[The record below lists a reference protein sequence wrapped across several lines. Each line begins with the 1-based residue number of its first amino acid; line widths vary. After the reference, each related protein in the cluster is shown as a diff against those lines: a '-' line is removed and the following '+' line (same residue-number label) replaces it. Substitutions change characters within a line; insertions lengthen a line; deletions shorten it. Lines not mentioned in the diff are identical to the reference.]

1 MISISAS
8 ALAYRIGTRDIL
20 TDVTFALEDGDKLG
34 IVGVNGS
41 GKSTLLRLLAGE
53 YTPDEGS
60 VTIAKSKTIGLL
72 HQDDAFHVLDEN
84 GAAADGKASGS
95 SPVDD
100 SVLTQMYAI
109 FPELCRAEK
118 RLAELQN
125 ELDAATANGDDTL
138 LARLT
143 TEFTNLNNRFI
154 ADGGLYYKSRCQSI
168 LVKLGFDESYHK
180 RSVST
185 LSGGQRT
192 RLALARL
199 LSRVAPLFYIPAAGH
214 ESPCSPTSLPPL
226 CMVVCFVFMFQN
238 CMLLTYS

>member
-8 ALAYRIGTRDIL
+8 SLAYRIGTRDIL

-41 GKSTLLRLLAGE
+41 GKSTLLRLLVGE

-72 HQDDAFHVLDEN
+72 HQDDAFHVLDESGNAADTRN
-84 GAAADGKASGS
+84 GA
-95 SPVDD
+95 PVDD
-100 SVLTQMYAI
+100 TVLTQMYAI

-118 RLAELQN
+118 RLAQLQT
-125 ELDAATANGDDTL
+125 ELDDATAAGDETL
-138 LARLT
+138 LNRLT
-143 TEFTNLNNRFI
+143 GEFTTLQSRFI

-168 LVKLGFDESYHK
+168 LVKLGFDESDHH

-199 LSRVAPLFYIPAAGH
+199 LSRYV
-214 ESPCSPTSLPPL
+214 
-226 CMVVCFVFMFQN
+226 
-238 CMLLTYS
+238 